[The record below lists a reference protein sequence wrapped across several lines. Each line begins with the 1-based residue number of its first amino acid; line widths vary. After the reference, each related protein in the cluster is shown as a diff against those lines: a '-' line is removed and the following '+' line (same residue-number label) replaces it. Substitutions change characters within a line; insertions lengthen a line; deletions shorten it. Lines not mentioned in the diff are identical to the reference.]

1 MHIDVSHYWNNKNGS
16 PQSPIYQEIMEQQSS
31 VHIIIISNHL
41 PISTAL
47 STALVWIYTI
57 KEIEQIP
64 QKQNYPR
71 LINNE
76 YSKIIH
82 WKWFFYFTQRT
93 QIKAVAGITILKRD
107 NLQQIS
113 TSIYRHLY
121 KLTKHQNKNVK
132 KKYHNHHKLNSFD
145 ELEQIERVLKPPFF
159 LFFYSNRMNICILQ
173 QIQYLIHL
181 MLTSN
186 N

>member
-107 NLQQIS
+107 DLQQIS

-132 KKYHNHHKLNSFD
+132 KKNTIITTNWIVLTNLNKSNVY
-145 ELEQIERVLKPPFF
+145 LNPPFF
-159 LFFYSNRMNICILQ
+159 FCFFTPIEWISVFYNRFSI
-173 QIQYLIHL
+173 
-181 MLTSN
+181 
-186 N
+186 